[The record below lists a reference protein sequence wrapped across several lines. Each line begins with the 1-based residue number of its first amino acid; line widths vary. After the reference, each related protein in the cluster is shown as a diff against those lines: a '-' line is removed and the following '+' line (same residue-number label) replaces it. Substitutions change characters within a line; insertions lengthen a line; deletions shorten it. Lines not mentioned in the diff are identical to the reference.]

1 MCDVDI
7 LGFLMVKMRL
17 QLQTKYKKIPVKFSK
32 TNKKKYN
39 FLGIL
44 GILSY
49 SVIHLINFQSFE
61 FSLSTYVYVKTENF
75 KFKMENGYIKESS
88 KPLRKQCTVQQH

>member
-7 LGFLMVKMRL
+7 LGFLMGKMRL

-32 TNKKKYN
+32 TNKKKNN

-49 SVIHLINFQSFE
+49 SVIHLINF
-61 FSLSTYVYVKTENF
+61 
-75 KFKMENGYIKESS
+75 
-88 KPLRKQCTVQQH
+88 